1 LIRGREYVSFCE
13 VLPAVTALK
22 KQNNQAL
29 IAIVDDDQSF
39 REALDGLLT
48 LIGFRT
54 AVFASARNFL
64 ESPEFSSVSCVILD
78 VSMPEM
84 DGLELQRHL
93 VATHPIPIIFIT
105 DLRDAKTREQA
116 VLAGATS
123 FLNKPVSEETLIGA
137 LNSALCA

>member
-1 LIRGREYVSFCE
+1 MNAPEEKNS
-13 VLPAVTALK
+13 
-22 KQNNQAL
+22 QAL

-39 REALDGLLT
+39 REALESLLR

-54 AVFASARNFL
+54 AIFASARNFL
-64 ESPEFSSVSCVILD
+64 DSPQLPKVSCAILD
-78 VSMPEM
+78 VSMPGM

-116 VLAGATS
+116 VQAGAIS
-123 FLNKPVSEETLIGA
+123 FLNKPVSEETLIDA
-137 LNSALCA
+137 LNSALRA